1 MLGLLENCQVQITE
15 ANSSNCAVMAYAR
28 EKIEILEV
36 SQDWMDENI
45 LSNTCLENC
54 YIEKR

>member
-1 MLGLLENCQVQITE
+1 MLGLLENCQVQIIE
-15 ANSSNCAVMAYAR
+15 AISSNCVVMAYAR

-36 SQDWMDENI
+36 SQDWMDDNI